1 MVDSNN
7 KETFV
12 DAEKDADDDVA
23 SPDSKEL
30 ENISKMIE
38 NVLKETQERFQTASN
53 QIIQRIDVMSS
64 RVDQLEKTVLELM
77 EEAGISREKAD
88 N

>member
-1 MVDSNN
+1 
-7 KETFV
+7 
-12 DAEKDADDDVA
+12 
-23 SPDSKEL
+23 
-30 ENISKMIE
+30 
-38 NVLKETQERFQTASN
+38 
-53 QIIQRIDVMSS
+53 MSS

>member
-23 SPDSKEL
+23 SSDSKEL
-30 ENISKMIE
+30 ENISKM
-38 NVLKETQERFQTASN
+38 TASN

>member
-7 KETFV
+7 KETFI